1 MSVCKEAFSHNRY
14 VTNSLWKACLLSVP
28 LLLVETPGPSS
39 AAPRADQPQS
49 VPKKVIGPI
58 TTVEETETT
67 LSFEAR
73 VDTGAT
79 TSSVHTD
86 TWHIQ
91 GESDKMS
98 ENIGKS
104 IRFKIRNHRGQ
115 SEWVTRKIADISVVK
130 TSEQEEWRYKVPM
143 TLRHRDVKKRVLVTL
158 NDRSHMNFPLLLG
171 RNFLRGDFV
180 VDVDL
185 PGPRGPEKREPQ
197 AETAP
202 QTASGNKREAKR

>member
-1 MSVCKEAFSHNRY
+1 MSVCKEALSYNRH
-14 VTNSLWKACLLSVP
+14 VIKSLWKARLLAVA
-28 LLLVETPGPSS
+28 LLQFMTTDPSF
-39 AAPRADQPQS
+39 AASRSDRPQS

-79 TSSVHTD
+79 TSSVHTEK
-86 TWHIQ
+86 WHIE

-104 IRFKIRNHRGQ
+104 IRFKIKNHRGQ

-130 TSEQEEWRYKVPM
+130 TSELEEWRYKVPM
-143 TLRHRDVKKRVLVTL
+143 TLRHRDVTKRVLVTL

-185 PGPRGPEKREPQ
+185 PGPRGREKRKPR
-197 AETAP
+197 AETE
-202 QTASGNKREAKR
+202 QRTASGNKQEAKR